1 MNLHVSMTLELKD
14 CPPGTTVACKMPRCG
29 AQVSYD
35 QLSSHFLAHE
45 TSARGDNS
53 PVCFPCVA
61 CGVNFK
67 LRRELDSHTK
77 LRHAGMS
84 SIKDRLDLLSD
95 SSDEEDTFNQVSE
108 TVSEARDSVKCSR
121 CDSVLPS
128 ALHLRAHSC
137 SPARVIE
144 EPVKCSTCFRTF
156 RTNKAHQVHLRDSH
170 KGKTSSTSGLM
181 SDLGTEKET
190 PSAKKYGCQICT
202 KRFSEM
208 RELRTHYTLY
218 HFWDD
223 LTRDFGNCKDLCKIC
238 QKKYPTEDHLIQH
251 MGNFHCMIDKYLV
264 KKGLRVVSKEK
275 TARLL
280 SWRCEICKVNQASSA
295 ALKSHL
301 SVKHYSKQLLAE
313 FPVGRGKLKKCP
325 KCFKLFDQSSVS
337 TVLAHVGS
345 FHDEVIKYAAHHL
358 DLEAVDVENIPVDD
372 FDDGTVGILVQ
383 SEEGISK
390 PLSPSKKKG
399 VFDYLQCQICLQD
412 LPSSHSLKIHYILHF
427 EKDFK
432 NKYFST
438 KCPHCDKTSAD
449 IFMNQKHVATDH
461 TDLSLLPFMEA
472 RGLWVNK
479 SVVLDLREGSVRMKR
494 NDVLIK
500 KMDKRLIQNKLQEL
514 EQYKHDKLQ
523 SYKCD
528 IVGCEKSCETEDQLL
543 IHLTIE
549 HFWSELCQEFGDS
562 YSVSAKR
569 CIMCSAEMDPTLEK
583 TGYFKHLAVD
593 HKVVLKYAEKARE
606 QARPGGSKIKLS
618 KLTNRMEP
626 PPPSLQAFNGVAE
639 GLKNEEKKAKEQTD
653 QTEGGSQASVVI
665 KTEAQQGPST
675 TATTSGINQDIMSK
689 IRNIFSDDSGSD
701 SD

>member
-1 MNLHVSMTLELKD
+1 MTLQLKD
-14 CPPGTTVACKMPRCG
+14 CPAGTTVGCKMPNCG

-45 TSARGDNS
+45 TSATGDNS
-53 PVCFPCVA
+53 PVSFPCVA

-77 LRHAGMS
+77 LKHAGVS

-95 SSDEEDTFNQVSE
+95 SSDDEDAFNHVSE
-108 TVSEARDSVKCSR
+108 TVSQPKVPIKCSK
-121 CDSVLPS
+121 CDSVFAS
-128 ALHLRAHSC
+128 ALQLRGHSC
-137 SPARVIE
+137 SPARVTE

-156 RTNKAHQVHLRDSH
+156 RTNKAHQVHMRDSH

-181 SDLGTEKET
+181 SDLGAEKET
-190 PSAKKYGCQICT
+190 PSSKKFGCQICT
-202 KRFSEM
+202 KRFTEM

-223 LTRDFGNCKDLCKIC
+223 LTRDFQICKDLCKIC
-238 QKKYPTEDHLIQH
+238 QKRYPTEDHLIQH

-280 SWRCEICKVNQASSA
+280 SWRCELCKVNQASSA

-301 SVKHYSKQLLAE
+301 SVKHFSKQLLAE

-345 FHDEVIKYAAHHL
+345 FHDEVIKYAAQHL

-372 FDDGTVGILVQ
+372 FDDGTVGISVE

-390 PLSPSKKKG
+390 PASPSKIPKGKKGG
-399 VFDYLQCQICLQD
+399 VFDYFQCQICLQD

-427 EKDFK
+427 ERDFK
-432 NKYFST
+432 SKYFST
-438 KCPHCDKTSAD
+438 KCPHCDKTSVD
-449 IFMNQKHVATDH
+449 IFLNQKHVATEH
-461 TDLSLLPFMEA
+461 SDLSLLPFMEA

-494 NDVLIK
+494 NDVKLK
-500 KMDKRLIQNKLQEL
+500 KMDKKVVQEKLEEL
-514 EQYKHDKLQ
+514 ENYKNEKLK
-523 SYKCD
+523 SHKCEIGD
-528 IVGCEKSCETEDQLL
+528 CEKTYETEDQLL
-543 IHLTIE
+543 IHLTIK
-549 HFWSELCQEFGDS
+549 HFWSELCQEYGDS

-569 CIMCSAEMDPTLEK
+569 CIICSAEMDPTLEK
-583 TGYFKHLAVD
+583 TGYFKHLAVA

-606 QARPGGSKIKLS
+606 EVRPEGIKIKLS

-626 PPPSLQAFNGVAE
+626 PPPSLQAFSGVAE
-639 GLKNEEKKAKEQTD
+639 SLRNEEKRARDQTGE
-653 QTEGGSQASVVI
+653 TEGGSHPNVVI
-665 KTEAQQGPST
+665 KSEMDLG
-675 TATTSGINQDIMSK
+675 TSSINQDIMNK

>member
-1 MNLHVSMTLELKD
+1 
-14 CPPGTTVACKMPRCG
+14 MPSCG

-35 QLSSHFLAHE
+35 QLSAHFLAHE
-45 TSARGDNS
+45 TSATGQES
-53 PVCFPCVA
+53 PVSFPCVA

-77 LRHAGMS
+77 LRHAGVS

-95 SSDEEDTFNQVSE
+95 SSDEEDTFNH
-108 TVSEARDSVKCSR
+108 VSEAVSEAEKVGVKCPR
-121 CDSVLPS
+121 CDSVLAS
-128 ALHLRAHSC
+128 ALHQRAHCC
-137 SPARVIE
+137 SPAKVVE
-144 EPVKCSTCFRTF
+144 EPVQCSTCFRTF

-181 SDLGTEKET
+181 ADLGTEKET
-190 PSAKKYGCQICT
+190 PSSKKFGCQICT
-202 KRFSEM
+202 KRFSQM

-223 LTRDFGNCKDLCKIC
+223 LSRDFENCKDLCKIC
-238 QKKYPTEDHLIQH
+238 QKKYPTADHLIQH

-301 SVKHYSKQLLAE
+301 SVKHFSKQLLAE
-313 FPVGRGKLKKCP
+313 FPVGRGKLKRCP
-325 KCFKLFDQSSVS
+325 KCFKQFEQSSVS

-345 FHDEVIKYAAHHL
+345 FHDEVIKYAALHL

-372 FDDGTVGILVQ
+372 FENGEVGISVQ

-427 EKDFK
+427 ERDFK
-432 NKYFST
+432 SKYFST
-438 KCPHCDKTSAD
+438 KCPHCDKTSPD
-449 IFMNQKHVATDH
+449 IFINQKHVATDH
-461 TDLSLLPFMEA
+461 TDLSLIPFMEA

-494 NDVLIK
+494 NDVLIQ
-500 KMDKRLIQNKLQEL
+500 KMDKRVIQQKLAEL
-514 EQYKHDKLQ
+514 EEYKHEKLQ
-523 SYKCD
+523 SHKCE
-528 IVGCEKSCETEDQLL
+528 IAGCEKTCETEEQLL

-549 HFWSELCQEFGDS
+549 HFWSELCEEYGES
-562 YSVSAKR
+562 YSVSANR
-569 CIMCSAEMDPTLEK
+569 CIICSAEMNPTLEK
-583 TGYFKHLAVD
+583 TGYFKHLAVA
-593 HKVVLKYAEKARE
+593 HKVVLKYVEKARK
-606 QARPGGSKIKLS
+606 AVRPGGIKIKLS

-626 PPPSLQAFNGVAE
+626 PPPSLQAFSGVAE
-639 GLKNEEKKAKEQTD
+639 SLKSAEKSGREQSDQTD
-653 QTEGGSQASVVI
+653 EGNEANVVI
-665 KTEAQQGPST
+665 KSEVEPGPST
-675 TATTSGINQDIMSK
+675 TSTTTTSSISQDIMSK

>member
-1 MNLHVSMTLELKD
+1 MNHHISMTLQLKD
-14 CPPGTTVACKMPRCG
+14 CPAGTRVGCKMPNCG

-45 TSARGDNS
+45 TSATGDNS
-53 PVCFPCVA
+53 PVSFPCVA
-61 CGVNFK
+61 CGLNFK
-67 LRRELDSHTK
+67 WRRELESHTK
-77 LRHAGMS
+77 LRHAGVS
-84 SIKDRLDLLSD
+84 SIRDRLDLLSD
-95 SSDEEDTFNQVSE
+95 SSDDEDAFNDISK
-108 TVSEARDSVKCSR
+108 TVSEAKADMKCSPPK
-121 CDSVLPS
+121 VT
-128 ALHLRAHSC
+128 
-137 SPARVIE
+137 E
-144 EPVKCSTCFRTF
+144 EPVKCGTCFRTF
-156 RTNKAHQVHLRDSH
+156 RTNKAHQVHVRDSH
-170 KGKTSSTSGLM
+170 KGKTSSASGLM

-190 PSAKKYGCQICT
+190 SSSKKFGCQICT
-202 KRFSEM
+202 KRFTEM

-223 LTRDFGNCKDLCKIC
+223 LSRDFENCKDVCKIC

-264 KKGLRVVSKEK
+264 RKGLRVVSREK

-301 SVKHYSKQLLAE
+301 SVKHFSKQLLAE
-313 FPVGRGKLKKCP
+313 FPVGRGKLKRCP
-325 KCFKLFDQSSVS
+325 KCFKTFDQSSVS

-345 FHDEVIKYAAHHL
+345 FHDEVIKYAAPHL

-372 FDDGTVGILVQ
+372 FDDGTVGISVE

-390 PLSPSKKKG
+390 QLSPSKIPKGKKKG

-412 LPSSHSLKIHYILHF
+412 LPSSQSLKIHYILHF
-427 EKDFK
+427 ERDFK
-432 NKYFST
+432 AKYFST
-438 KCPHCDKTSAD
+438 KCPHCDKTSID
-449 IFMNQKHVATDH
+449 ILSNQKHVASDH
-461 TDLSLLPFMEA
+461 SDLSLLPFMEA

-479 SVVLDLREGSVRMKR
+479 SVVLDLSQGSVRMKR

-500 KMDKRLIQNKLQEL
+500 KMDKKVVQDKLQEL
-514 EQYKHDKLQ
+514 EKYKNDKLK
-523 SYKCD
+523 SHKCD
-528 IVGCEKSCETEDQLL
+528 IGGCGKICETEDQLL

-549 HFWSELCQEFGDS
+549 HFWSELCQEYGDS

-569 CIMCSAEMDPTLEK
+569 CIICSAEMDPTLEK
-583 TGYFKHLAVD
+583 TGYFKHLAVA

-606 QARPGGSKIKLS
+606 EARPEGIKIKLS

-626 PPPSLQAFNGVAE
+626 PPPSLQAFTAVAE
-639 GLKNEEKKAKEQTD
+639 SLKNEEKRARAGPDQTD
-653 QTEGGSQASVVI
+653 GASQANVVI
-665 KTEAQQGPST
+665 KSEMDPGPST
-675 TATTSGINQDIMSK
+675 TTTTPSINQDIMNK